1 VNYPLLAKS
10 LNIYNSNGA
19 LRLFEK
25 KMYNL
30 AASFDSQLSPVAP
43 FLFYLVIGII
53 IFVETGLL
61 IGFFL
66 PGDSLLFSAGL
77 VVSAREDINIVFLIL
92 VIFMAAFVGDQVGYV
107 IGRKLGRP
115 YLERKNSPRM
125 QKMLA
130 RSERFYERYGW
141 WSVVI
146 ARYIPWVRTFVP
158 PIAGTV
164 RMNYYK
170 FLSANA
176 LGAFLWGVG
185 ITLAGFYSGSIS
197 WVKDISYFL
206 AAFFITGSIVSA
218 LINYRRDRR
227 D

>member
-1 VNYPLLAKS
+1 M
-10 LNIYNSNGA
+10 SN
-19 LRLFEK
+19 F
-25 KMYNL
+25 
-30 AASFDSQLSPVAP
+30 AASFDTQLSPVTP
-43 FLFYLVIGII
+43 FLFYLVIAII
-53 IFVETGLL
+53 IFIETGLL

-77 VVSAREDINIVFLIL
+77 VAATRDDINIVFLIS
-92 VIFMAAFVGDQVGYV
+92 VIFLAAFIGDQVGYV

-125 QKMLA
+125 QRMLA

-164 RMNYYK
+164 KMNYYK

-206 AAFFITGSIVSA
+206 AAFFIILSFCSVI
-218 LINYRRDRR
+218 LNKYRDKRV
-227 D
+227 

>member
-1 VNYPLLAKS
+1 M
-10 LNIYNSNGA
+10 SN
-19 LRLFEK
+19 F
-25 KMYNL
+25 
-30 AASFDSQLSPVAP
+30 AASFDTQLSPVAP

-77 VVSAREDINIVFLIL
+77 VVAARDDLNIVILIS
-92 VIFMAAFVGDQVGYV
+92 VIFLAAFIGDQVGYV

-115 YLERKNSPRM
+115 YLERRNTPRM
-125 QKMLA
+125 MRMLA
-130 RSERFYERYGW
+130 RSEKFYARYGW

-164 RMNYYK
+164 KMNYYK

-176 LGAFLWGVG
+176 LGALLWGVG
-185 ITLAGFYSGSIS
+185 ITLAGFYSGSIE

-206 AAFFITGSIVSA
+206 AAFFITGSIISA
-218 LINYRRDRR
+218 IINYRRDRR
-227 D
+227 V